1 MSTVNRS
8 GTESTVANV
17 HGRGRR
23 RSEAGDTLIEVLL
36 ALVVLGLA
44 SVALLIAFSTS
55 IAASAEHRK
64 LATYDS
70 VLTVAS
76 QSATAA
82 IQSLPSLFDCTLSTY
97 PTITLPSAYSGYTV
111 QYAATN
117 PVLYWDSATNK
128 YDLTSCVA
136 GVPRLITINI
146 VGTSYYNSFVVD
158 YSQGSSADVASTGV
172 ATKLVFLNNIVG
184 GYAGS
189 PFTTQPIVAI
199 ETDTNTI
206 VTTDLS
212 AVVFTVTSGTGTLS
226 GCSGNEVLGV
236 VTFSGCT
243 IGSGGTFQITASDG
257 MLATAPSNSFTVTAS
272 NFHLAFGNQPSGSY
286 SGSAFATAPTVKV
299 LNAQNNINTSW
310 NGTVTLTLSGGEFYL
325 PTATNANCP
334 VATSPTSATLQ
345 VTNGVAT
352 LPSSCQ
358 FYGGFFYNP
367 SSSPPTTATQYT
379 MTATANPT
387 SVTDSALPTT
397 SSAFS
402 VIGPGPSAQLAF
414 STQPTGVASGNP
426 STPFTGQPQVTV
438 EDAFGNVV
446 TSASN
451 SLTMTLWQGST
462 SQSAGCSSPSPSN
475 GTYTYSGCHGSA
487 WGTGYSLKVTSGSL
501 TSATSNN
508 FDITNVAKTL
518 SFQTSPV
525 AGDSGSNFNV
535 QPVLVV
541 TDSAGLVVTSV
552 TTALSDT
559 NFSISPSGGTLS
571 TCTGLA
577 PSLGYYYLSNCTFTG
592 LVGTPYTLTVTSGTL
607 TPAISSTFSPTGPGL
622 ASQLVFT
629 TQPVAGVSGAPLTTQ
644 PVVKVEDVAGNVV
657 TTSTATITLSSSG
670 GTLASCTG
678 LGAAAGVVNVSN
690 CSFAGVVG
698 TPYTLTAA
706 YSSLTPAVSSPITP
720 SGPGVPFQV
729 LLTGCPTSIVSQATC
744 TATATIEDSYGNIE
758 TGDNSSVV
766 TFSQVSGS
774 GTVTGLGGVTVTG
787 GVASDTLTGNLKG
800 QATIAATGDSIT
812 SNSLVVTVNATTTV
826 AVSANVN
833 PSVVGQPVTYTA
845 TVAVNAPN
853 SGPASGNVEFFDGAT
868 PIASCGGASGAVLNG
883 SAQATCVATFTA
895 TSTHNVTAQYLG
907 NGAAFYVAS
916 PVSPSISQS
925 VTAASTSVAVTS
937 NANPSV
943 AGQKVTYT
951 ATVAVT
957 APGAGTPSSSDQV
970 TFKDGS
976 NTITCG
982 AGSVGFNGTTATCVV
997 TYTSTGTHSITAV
1010 FGGDTNFI
1018 TSTSTAVSQS
1028 VSAANTTV
1036 SVASSV
1042 DPSVVGQTVTF
1053 TATVAVVAPGAG
1065 TPSSSDQ
1072 VTFKDIGNPITC
1084 GTGSGGFNGTTAT
1097 CTFKYLSA
1105 SSSHLITAVFGGDVN
1120 FNASTSSAL
1129 PQVVNATT
1137 TTVAVASSTNPS
1149 VLGQS
1154 VTYTATVSV
1163 SSPGSGTPSSS
1174 DTVTFKDGSNTIT
1187 CGSGSVGFNGTT
1199 ATCVVT
1205 NPTVTGT
1212 HSITAIFSGDAS
1224 YNGSTSS
1231 PLAQKVNAATT
1242 TLLTPTSSSSV
1253 VVGQSVTYTATVAV
1267 TAPGTG
1273 TPTGNVEFF
1282 DGGNPISACGGV
1294 TGVAVNGSAKATCAA
1309 NFATVGTHTITAQYL
1324 GNAASYYAASPA
1336 SNSVSQSV
1344 TAAATTVS
1352 VSSNL
1357 SPTVLGAPVTY
1368 TATVAVTAPGSGT
1381 PSSLD
1386 AVTFKD
1392 GSNSITCAGTSQAF
1406 NGVSATCDIMYNSTG
1421 THSITAVFGGDTNF
1435 ATSTSSAIPQV
1446 INTATTTSLSSSANP
1461 SPVNQSVTYTAT
1473 VAPVAPGT
1481 GTPSGYVEF
1490 LDGTAISTCGGSS
1503 GVLMSGGTATCSVTY
1518 SSAGTHSITAIYLGN
1533 AGAYYQYSGSSVLSQ
1548 VVGSTGGTYSGDTGG
1563 SNLQNS
1569 YLYYFINQSTSNP
1582 SSSPTGNSFNPGVK
1596 ETLTKLVLTTD
1607 STSPSDQT
1615 VTVGLISSNGTW
1627 SATALSCTVPGNSGS
1642 TSCTV
1647 TGSVSVSKNTSLNV
1661 RGIGNTYHSGSWIVT
1676 YTQP

>member
-1 MSTVNRS
+1 MSIVNRS
-8 GTESTVANV
+8 GAGTSVATAK
-17 HGRGRR
+17 GWGRR
-23 RSEAGDTLIEVLL
+23 RSEAGDTLVEVLL

-70 VLTVAS
+70 ILTLAS
-76 QSATAA
+76 QSATSA
-82 IQSLPSLFDCTLSTY
+82 IQGLPSLFDCTLSTY
-97 PTITLPSAYSGYTV
+97 PTITLPSAYSSNYAV
-111 QYAATN
+111 QYATTN
-117 PVLYWDSATNK
+117 PVLYWDSATSK
-128 YDLTSCVA
+128 FDITSCVS
-136 GVPRLITINI
+136 GVPQLITIQI
-146 VGTSYYNSFVVD
+146 VGTSYTNSFVVD

-212 AVVFTVTSGTGTLS
+212 AVIFKVSSGTGTLS

-243 IGSGGTFQITASDG
+243 MSPGGTYKITATDG
-257 MLATAPSNSFTVTAS
+257 LLATADSNSFTVTSS
-272 NFHLAFGNQPSGSY
+272 NFHLAFGNQPAGSN

-299 LNAQNNINTSW
+299 LNAQNSVNTSW
-310 NGTVTLTLSGGEFYL
+310 SGTVTLTLSGGDFYL
-325 PTATNANCP
+325 PTGTNANCL

-358 FYGGFFYNP
+358 FYGGFYYNP

-387 SVTDSALPTT
+387 AAANSAIPTT

-402 VIGPGPSAQLAF
+402 VTGPGASAQLGF
-414 STQPTGVASGNP
+414 STQPTGVASGDP
-426 STPFTGQPQVTV
+426 TAAFTGQPQVTV

-451 SLTMTLWQGST
+451 TLMMTLWQGST
-462 SQSAGCSSPSPSN
+462 NLGTAGCSTPSRSN
-475 GTYTYSGCHGSA
+475 GTYSYSGCHGST
-487 WGTGYSLKVTSGSL
+487 WGTGYSLIVTSSGL
-501 TSATSNN
+501 ASATSNN
-508 FDITNVAKTL
+508 FDITNVAKNL
-518 SFQTSPV
+518 SFKTSPV

-541 TDSAGLVVTSV
+541 TDQAGLVVTSV
-552 TTALSDT
+552 TTALNDT
-559 NFSISPSGGTLS
+559 NFSISPAGGTLS

-592 LVGTPYTLTVTSGTL
+592 LVDTQYTMTVTSGLL
-607 TPAISSTFSPTGPGL
+607 TPAVSNTFSPTGPGL

-629 TQPVAGVSGAPLTTQ
+629 TQPVAGASGAPLVTQ

-657 TTSTATITLSSSG
+657 TTSTARISLSASG

-678 LGAAAGVVNVSN
+678 LTAAAGVVNPSN
-690 CSFAGVVG
+690 CTFAGVVG

-706 YSSLTPAVSSPITP
+706 FAPLTPAVSNPITP

-729 LLTGCPTSIVSQATC
+729 LLNGCPTSIVSQATC
-744 TATATIEDSYGNIE
+744 AVTATIEDSYGNIE
-758 TGDNSSVV
+758 TGDSASVV
-766 TFSQVSGS
+766 TFAQVSGS
-774 GTVTGLGGVTVTG
+774 GTVTGLGGVTVTS
-787 GVASDTLTGNLKG
+787 GVASANLTGALKG
-800 QATIAATGDSIT
+800 PATITATGDSIT

-826 AVSANVN
+826 AVTSSVN

-845 TVAVNAPN
+845 TVAVDAPN

-868 PIASCGGASGAVLNG
+868 PLASCGGATGSILNG
-883 SAQATCVATFTA
+883 SAQATCVATFPS
-895 TSTHNVTAQYLG
+895 TSTHSITAQYLG
-907 NGAAFYVAS
+907 NGSAYFMSS
-916 PVSPSISQS
+916 PVSAPISQS
-925 VTAASTSVAVTS
+925 VTAASTTVAVTS

-957 APGAGTPSSSDQV
+957 APGAGTPSSSDPV
-970 TFKDGS
+970 TFRDGS
-976 NTITCG
+976 GAISCG

-997 TYTSTGTHSITAV
+997 TYASTGTHSITAV

-1018 TSTSTAVSQS
+1018 TSTSPAVSQS

-1036 SVASSV
+1036 SVASNA

-1053 TATVAVVAPGAG
+1053 TATVAVTAPGAG
-1065 TPSSSDQ
+1065 TPSSSDT
-1072 VTFKDIGNPITC
+1072 VTFLDNGNPITC
-1084 GTGSGGFNGTTAT
+1084 GAGSVSFNGSTAT

-1105 SSSHLITAVFGGDVN
+1105 SPSHLITASFGGDAN
-1120 FNASTSSAL
+1120 FKSSTSSAL
-1129 PQVVNATT
+1129 PQVVNAAT
-1137 TTVAVASSTNPS
+1137 TTVAVTSSANPS

-1154 VTYTATVSV
+1154 VTYTATVAV
-1163 SSPGSGTPSSS
+1163 TAPGAGTPSSS

-1187 CGSGSVGFNGTT
+1187 CGVGSASFNGTT

-1212 HSITAIFSGDAS
+1212 HSITATFSGDAS
-1224 YNGSTSS
+1224 YSGSTSPALS
-1231 PLAQKVNAATT
+1231 QKVNAATT
-1242 TLLTPTSSSSV
+1242 TSLTPTSSPSI

-1282 DGGNPISACGGV
+1282 DGGNPIGVCGGV
-1294 TGVAVNGSAKATCAA
+1294 TGVAVNGSARATCAVS
-1309 NFATVGTHTITAQYL
+1309 FASTGSHSITAQYL
-1324 GNAASYYAASPA
+1324 GNAAWYYAASPA

-1352 VSSNL
+1352 VSTNL
-1357 SPTVLGAPVTY
+1357 SPTVLGATVTY
-1368 TATVAVTAPGSGT
+1368 TALVNVTAPGSGT
-1381 PSSLD
+1381 PLSSD
-1386 AVTFKD
+1386 TVTFKD
-1392 GSNSITCAGTSQAF
+1392 GSNTITCAGTSQAF
-1406 NGVSATCDIMYNSTG
+1406 NGAQATCDVVYNSTG
-1421 THSITAVFGGDTNF
+1421 THSITAVFGGDTNY
-1435 ATSTSSAIPQV
+1435 TSSISSAIPQV
-1446 INTATTTSLSSSANP
+1446 INTDTTTVLSSSANP
-1461 SPVNQSVTYTAT
+1461 SLVNQSVTYTAT

-1481 GTPSGYVEF
+1481 GTPTGYVEF
-1490 LDGTAISTCGGSS
+1490 LDGTAISTCGGST

-1518 SSAGTHSITAIYLGN
+1518 SSAGTHSITAIYLGD
-1533 AGAYYQYSGSSVLSQ
+1533 ASAYYQYSGSSALNEVI
-1548 VVGSTGGTYSGDTGG
+1548 GITGTYDGSSG
-1563 SNLQNS
+1563 SNKFTSTRYYYINRTNS
-1569 YLYYFINQSTSNP
+1569 SGSSTQTSN
-1582 SSSPTGNSFNPGVK
+1582 SFSPNVD
-1596 ETLTKLVLTTD
+1596 ETLTNFTFRI
-1607 STSPSDQT
+1607 SSASSASQT
-1615 VTVGLISSNGTW
+1615 ATVGLIYSGTW
-1627 SATALSCTVPGNSGS
+1627 HTTTLTCTIVSG

-1647 TGSVSVSKNTSLNV
+1647 TGSVSVPSGVALNV
-1661 RGIGNTYHSGSWIVT
+1661 QISSPANNPQSRTGSWT
-1676 YTQP
+1676 TTWTQP